1 LVWSGQ
7 WFQAAGLHCSD
18 GMMTEGQVH
27 ACFLPDLT
35 PAQMLEL
42 GVFGGSYFVDGGWGE
57 LPPQVAKQG

>member
-1 LVWSGQ
+1 
-7 WFQAAGLHCSD
+7 
-18 GMMTEGQVH
+18 MMTEGQVH